1 MYGLDYTINRFFSV
15 YGVRMD
21 NDGVYT
27 EVIFNW
33 LNSIKNGN
41 NTITVQGN
49 PDEKVLDLVYVSDV
63 VNAIILTTFNSNKDI
78 FNVSTMEGVTLT
90 ELIECIETVTNTE
103 LKLNII
109 PETRSDVEL
118 KRVGDVSRLKD
129 IGWERKETLEDGIR
143 KVWDWINE

>member
-1 MYGLDYTINRFFSV
+1 
-15 YGVRMD
+15 MD

-33 LNSIKNGN
+33 LNSIKKGN
-41 NTITVQGN
+41 NTLTVQGN

-63 VNAIILTTFNSNKDI
+63 VNAIILTTFNSNKDV
-78 FNVSTMEGVTLT
+78 FNVSTMGGVTLT
-90 ELIECIETVTNTE
+90 ELIECIKKVTNTE

-118 KRVGDVSRLKD
+118 KRVGDVSRLID
-129 IGWERKETLEDGIR
+129 MGWERKVSLEDGIR
-143 KVWDWINE
+143 KVWNWINE